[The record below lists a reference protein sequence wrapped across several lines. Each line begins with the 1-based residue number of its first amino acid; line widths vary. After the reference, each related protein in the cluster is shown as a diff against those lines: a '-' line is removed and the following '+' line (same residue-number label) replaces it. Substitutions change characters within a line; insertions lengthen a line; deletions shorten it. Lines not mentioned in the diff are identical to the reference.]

1 MPVKTEERPE
11 GETAGRET
19 QLPSVPEWE
28 AFFRKEIKA
37 VENKLLALEQAMQ
50 NTTDPDVLEMIRE
63 SISEKKARLALA
75 KETAKPKEEKPEN
88 VKPTKF
94 PSVFD
99 GLI

>member
-1 MPVKTEERPE
+1 MPVKTEDKTEV
-11 GETAGRET
+11 ETAGRET
-19 QLPSVPEWE
+19 PLPTVPEWE

-50 NTTDPDVLEMIRE
+50 NTTDPDVLDMIRE

-75 KETAKPKEEKPEN
+75 KETTKTREEKPEN
-88 VKPTKF
+88 AHQTR
-94 PSVFD
+94 SVFD